1 MKTST
6 CISHW
11 FLREIDWH
19 DLCTFNLTFN
29 FNICT
34 INRVIHVSRHA
45 FKPPLIFFFLMSC
58 CKVSQ
63 QQHHLKHC
71 HSECVRLVYLITG
84 CSPTCSQP
92 ESKQPSVGD
101 HHKPAPSDAIL
112 PNSCAV
118 HLFLS
123 TELPEEGRGRLR
135 QVLVAWRRPRNPYQT
150 SRRMN
155 INCGARHRLITK
167 QQLHSYYHLFVLFN
181 KIRHRLGQEVQ
192 NVEKFK
198 T

>member
-1 MKTST
+1 MQSWSLSMKTST

-11 FLREIDWH
+11 FLQEIDWH

-71 HSECVRLVYLITG
+71 HSECVRLVYLITS
-84 CSPTCSQP
+84 CSPTWSQP

-101 HHKPAPSDAIL
+101 HHSPLPLMLSSLTAARSTCFWAQSYRRRGGDGCVRFWLLGDAPGIPIRLPAAWIL
-112 PNSCAV
+112 IV
-118 HLFLS
+118 
-123 TELPEEGRGRLR
+123 GRD
-135 QVLVAWRRPRNPYQT
+135 T
-150 SRRMN
+150 D
-155 INCGARHRLITK
+155 
-167 QQLHSYYHLFVLFN
+167 
-181 KIRHRLGQEVQ
+181 
-192 NVEKFK
+192 
-198 T
+198 